1 MRALV
6 VFARLFP
13 LVVSLLRD
21 RRRWLWRGAPMER
34 SPEFH
39 RRRAE
44 RLVANVVALGPV
56 WVKLAQV
63 FASRADVV
71 PEPYLAALGTLVD
84 RVPAVPVHE
93 VRAEIE
99 AAFGQPVSTLFE
111 RFDES
116 PLASAS
122 LGQVHRARYRGEEI
136 AVKVLRPGIEELVAQ
151 DVTAARRLLDLVE
164 PRFPRNP
171 HVRGLRPVLEEFA
184 ERIAEELD
192 LRQEAAY
199 SEEVRANFA
208 RERRVLIP
216 AIVPGLVRRRV
227 LASVY
232 VEGCRIDRLAEWAQR
247 GDVEPMSVVR
257 TVMELYVQMMLIDGL
272 FHADPHPGNL
282 LVAPDGRVVLLD
294 FGMVVRVP
302 VELRRRL
309 ITTVYAGIRRDVNGL
324 VDGFYALGLVDTEM
338 ASRATVHAL
347 IARLLDLAHD
357 DLTGAEKAELVAA
370 EVLRELNGWPIV
382 LPREMVYFA
391 RTAALVE
398 GLGTRYDRRFNPILF
413 AGPIALRLRSR
424 VMAALGESEATPA
437 GEALGDLVAGLGGF
451 LGEIASVV
459 VRAGREIAALVSERV
474 ELAGATMRESAPPLP
489 PRTLLSAGDD

>member
-1 MRALV
+1 MRAVV
-6 VFARLFP
+6 VFAHLFP
-13 LVVSLLRD
+13 LVVSFLRD
-21 RRRWLWRGAPMER
+21 RRRWLWRGAPLER
-34 SPEFH
+34 SPDFH

-44 RLVANVVALGPV
+44 RLVANVAALGPT

-71 PEPYLAALGTLVD
+71 PEPYLAVLGTLVD
-84 RVPAVPVHE
+84 RVPAVPAGTIRE
-93 VRAEIE
+93 EIQ
-99 AAFGQPVSTLFE
+99 AAFGQPVEALFE
-111 RFDES
+111 RFDEA

-122 LGQVHRARYRGEEI
+122 LGQVHRARWHGQEI
-136 AVKVLRPGIEELVAQ
+136 AVKVLRPGIEALVAQ
-151 DVTAARRLLDLVE
+151 DVAAARRLLDLVE

-171 HVRGLRPVLEEFA
+171 HVRGLRPIVDEFA

-199 SEEVRANFA
+199 SEEVRTNFA

-216 AIVPGLVRRRV
+216 AIVPELVQRRV

-232 VEGCRIDRLAEWAQR
+232 VEGRRVDALGDWADR
-247 GDVEPMSVVR
+247 GIVDPMGVVR
-257 TVMELYVQMMLIDGL
+257 TVIELYVQMMLIDGL

-309 ITTVYAGIRRDVNGL
+309 ITTVFAGIRRDVDGL
-324 VDGFYALGLVDTEM
+324 VDGFYSLGLVDT
-338 ASRATVHAL
+338 AIADRATVRAL
-347 IARLLDLAHD
+347 IARLLELAHD
-357 DLTGAEKAELVAA
+357 DLTGAEKAELVAG

-424 VMAALGESEATPA
+424 VMAALGEPVPSPA
-437 GEALGDLVAGLGGF
+437 EQALGELVAGLGGF
-451 LGEIASVV
+451 LGEIAGVV
-459 VRAGREIAALVSERV
+459 VRAGREIAALVRERV
-474 ELAGATMRESAPPLP
+474 EFAGATSGEPAPALP
-489 PRTLLSAGDD
+489 PRALLSAGDD

>member
-6 VFARLFP
+6 VFAHLFP
-13 LVVSLLRD
+13 LVVSFLRD
-21 RRRWLWRGAPMER
+21 RRRWLWRGAPMAR
-34 SPEFH
+34 TAEFH

-44 RLVANVVALGPV
+44 RLVANVAALGPV

-84 RVPAVPVHE
+84 RVPAIPVSD

-99 AAFGQPVSTLFE
+99 SAFGQPVSALFE

-122 LGQVHRARYRGEEI
+122 LGQVHRARYRGQEI
-136 AVKVLRPGIEELVAQ
+136 AVKVLRPGIERLVAQ

-164 PRFPRNP
+164 PRFPRSP

-216 AIVPGLVRRRV
+216 AIVPTLVRQRV

-232 VEGCRIDRLAEWAQR
+232 VEGRRVDRLAEWAEQ
-247 GDVEPMSVVR
+247 GVVEPMRVVR

-272 FHADPHPGNL
+272 FHADPHPGNMF
-282 LVAPDGRVVLLD
+282 VAPDGRVVLLD

-309 ITTVYAGIRRDVNGL
+309 IATVYAGIRRDVDGL
-324 VDGFYALGLVDTEM
+324 VDGFYALGLVDT
-338 ASRATVHAL
+338 AIADRATVRRL

-357 DLTGAEKAELVAA
+357 DLTGAEKAELVAG

-413 AGPIALRLRSR
+413 AGPIALRLRPR
-424 VMAALGESEATPA
+424 VMAALGEPQGTPA
-437 GEALGDLVAGLGGF
+437 ERALGDLVSDFGGF
-451 LGEIASVV
+451 MGEVASVV
-459 VRAGREIAALVSERV
+459 VRASREIAALVRERI
-474 ELAGATMRESAPPLP
+474 ELASAAVAAPVPNATSPA
-489 PRTLLSAGDD
+489 LLSAGDD